1 MKNYQKILIPCLTVF
16 SLLSTAFGTVEKNP
30 ALNIL
35 KEKSDV
41 ANYLST
47 SGGLTCAPAKLL
59 SCERSV
65 TTEQE
70 FAESKIVVALTSK
83 EVINV
88 ESVIRNYK

>member
-1 MKNYQKILIPCLTVF
+1 MKNYQKILIPCLTAF
-16 SLLSTAFGTVEKNP
+16 SLLSTAFSTVEKNQP
-30 ALNIL
+30 LNTL
-35 KEKSDV
+35 KEKSDI

-65 TTEQE
+65 TTDEE

-88 ESVIRNYK
+88 ESIIRNYK